1 MSRTTAALATCFLVL
16 AGVECSAQPAI
27 QPKPNSEPGKAYV
40 VELRFA
46 DLPGPLAEITGSV
59 VYRIANLE
67 CVPVDKQRAIGGVR
81 LAPEHSLD
89 IVWERQAD
97 GSFRGSVRENPLLDE
112 NSFGLG
118 VCRWEL
124 QTTSVRF
131 KSPVTK
137 FLGGVGAE
145 KLRAGETVKQHY
157 LVADFHHPPGVI
169 EWVFGEKAG
178 HYLEKMGPQFTLRIS
193 SRKAE

>member
-1 MSRTTAALATCFLVL
+1 MCF
-16 AGVECSAQPAI
+16 ARSDYAKFYTKC
-27 QPKPNSEPGKAYV
+27 N
-40 VELRFA
+40 
-46 DLPGPLAEITGSV
+46 
-59 VYRIANLE
+59 
-67 CVPVDKQRAIGGVR
+67 
-81 LAPEHSLD
+81 
-89 IVWERQAD
+89 
-97 GSFRGSVRENPLLDE
+97 
-112 NSFGLG
+112 
-118 VCRWEL
+118 
-124 QTTSVRF
+124 
-131 KSPVTK
+131 TK